1 MLNDTKCLVFGMK
14 DQKSI
19 PIDAMQRP
27 LKKTIEDIL
36 ERERKT
42 KCICGVS
49 VFYSLN
55 FKFNIMCKVLN
66 CGCIL
71 LKLWTN
77 TAAIAWLWRTQ
88 KLCDAAAKI
97 GVADHNLKSWSW
109 VRSLVLMQKYVC
121 TCALLRLFRWVVEG
135 NIHICTIEK
144 LWLLETLKYVSFF
157 S

>member
-1 MLNDTKCLVFGMK
+1 
-14 DQKSI
+14 
-19 PIDAMQRP
+19 MQ
-27 LKKTIEDIL
+27 
-36 ERERKT
+36 
-42 KCICGVS
+42 G
-49 VFYSLN
+49 F
-55 FKFNIMCKVLN
+55 
-66 CGCIL
+66 
-71 LKLWTN
+71 KLWTN

-144 LWLLETLKYVSFF
+144 LWLLETLKYVSFLKLISLSRAWTLNMYLAGEKKWQSKESIPCKTQVVLSSDCKLTLF
-157 S
+157 MENNHF